1 MSGCKR
7 DRPVLI
13 GLFFHFNRVDILG
26 GSMTNKYKI
35 TFLIIIILVF
45 SVILTPF
52 QTCLVVE
59 PRNTEGKSA
68 IISLKQFPTFSIR
81 YTHSIHLSE
90 VEEYYKK
97 TENNYIQQT
106 KLVYEDTA
114 IGMPSNAEGEGDFIV
129 RDDGKYMIENMKRT
143 FPFIDIRVGQV
154 VANHRFILN
163 NNEYPL
169 SQYFKK
175 GTVIRLE
182 IKKVSLWEKWKGVS
196 VSGGG

>member
-13 GLFFHFNRVDILG
+13 GLFFHFNSVDILG

-35 TFLIIIILVF
+35 TFLIIIILLF

-97 TENNYIQQT
+97 TENNHIQQT

-114 IGMPSNAEGEGDFIV
+114 IGMPSNAEGEGDFVV

-143 FPFIDIRVGQV
+143 FPFIDVRVGQV
-154 VANHRFILN
+154 VANHQFILN